1 MGFSD
6 KHIVDKADEW
16 KEKEFKLKEEALRLR
31 HKRWMAFGRFLK
43 IAIAVLAI
51 CAALVGAG
59 FGITMCNKASDK
71 EEEAEMLRK
80 AQAETEMKE
89 RLHAYETAW
98 VRCVEELSLEEC
110 DLIRE
115 VSCEK
120 SH

>member
-1 MGFSD
+1 MKTD
-6 KHIVDKADEW
+6 KEIIDRVDEW
-16 KEKEFKLKEEALRLR
+16 KEKEYQLKKEALRLR

-59 FGITMCNKASDK
+59 FGITMCNKASAK
-71 EEEAEMLRK
+71 EEEA
-80 AQAETEMKE
+80 
-89 RLHAYETAW
+89 YEIAW

-120 SH
+120 FH